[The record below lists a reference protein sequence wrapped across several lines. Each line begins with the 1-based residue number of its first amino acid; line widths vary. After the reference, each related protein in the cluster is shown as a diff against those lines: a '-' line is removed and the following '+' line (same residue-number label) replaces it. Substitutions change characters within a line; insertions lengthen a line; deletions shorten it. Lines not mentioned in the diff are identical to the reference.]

1 MIRGTAGVHPRCT
14 RVGGRFRVAVGA
26 SATLLWFPRAPVA
39 QGIEHR
45 PPEAG
50 AGVRIAPGAHGSTST
65 KRPLTSGYAVKGLS
79 RVSDCVRLD
88 AAITGRLCRIRADV
102 SARRSHATTA

>member
-50 AGVRIAPGAHGSTST
+50 AGVRIAPGAPRLASTNAGP
-65 KRPLTSGYAVKGLS
+65 RF
-79 RVSDCVRLD
+79 
-88 AAITGRLCRIRADV
+88 GR
-102 SARRSHATTA
+102 RRSWNGLWDGTSYRPAHATPPTPRPRPY